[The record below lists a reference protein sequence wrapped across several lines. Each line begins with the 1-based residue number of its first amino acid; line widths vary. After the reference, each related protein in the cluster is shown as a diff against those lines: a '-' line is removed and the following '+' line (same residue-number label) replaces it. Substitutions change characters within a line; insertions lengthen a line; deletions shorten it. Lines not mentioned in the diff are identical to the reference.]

1 MSTQKCTIVT
11 LPEMIRMIE
20 VEVVF
25 ISPLNAEHRFLIGY
39 TVSFLPVENFQA
51 SPFLCVCVCGGGGVV
66 RGGGWRGCTL
76 LIVWVYRCTDSGH
89 FRFGHCT
96 AIHCNNVCCAYKA
109 LFLFCFRDR

>member
-1 MSTQKCTIVT
+1 MCERFHVDISGHEVGLFEYTYLDSSCWLATETAKSLIEKYKAMSTQKCTIVT

-51 SPFLCVCVCGGGGVV
+51 SPFFCVCV
-66 RGGGWRGCTL
+66 
-76 LIVWVYRCTDSGH
+76 
-89 FRFGHCT
+89 
-96 AIHCNNVCCAYKA
+96 
-109 LFLFCFRDR
+109 